1 MLLISDL
8 RNNLFYFKPKQ
19 NHTLMKKL
27 FLALL
32 VLSSSYVGAQTINC
46 PNLPWGMTMEF
57 DQINDTVPVSNS
69 GPWDFSSLQTGVTYE
84 MKVLPLDSS
93 VHASNY
99 PNATHV
105 LKSAN
110 GEFFLSYDT
119 TGLNSHGK
127 VTSTTTSSYA
137 NALTLVPFPFNSTLN
152 HVDSMASTLVWNTL
166 TANVTEKAE
175 VEGIA
180 SGNVTMPDGVT
191 YQNAVVLSTIR
202 TTITG
207 PSPFGTYLTVEEHSK
222 VFWLPGYALP
232 VIEVLHVFSDGDLV
246 FKRSLFLQELQTFNA
261 NEEDGIS
268 VVVSPNPMSNT
279 MSVNQPSENAHLYLF
294 SITGELIL
302 DQGLIKGDNQI
313 DVSTLPVGL
322 YTYRIIGENS
332 RILMEDKIIK
342 T

>member
-1 MLLISDL
+1 
-8 RNNLFYFKPKQ
+8 
-19 NHTLMKKL
+19 MKKL
-27 FLALL
+27 ILTLL
-32 VLSSSYVGAQTINC
+32 VLGYSYVGAQTINC

-57 DQINDTVPVSNS
+57 DQVNDTVPVSNT
-69 GPWDFSSLQTGVTYE
+69 GPWDFSSLQTGVIYE

-105 LKSAN
+105 LKSNN
-110 GEFFLSYDT
+110 GEFFLSYDS
-119 TGLNSHGK
+119 TGLKSHGR
-127 VTSTTTSSYA
+127 VTSSTTSSYA

-152 HVDSMASTLVWNTL
+152 HVDSMASTLVWNSL

-202 TTITG
+202 TTVTG

-232 VIEVLHVFSDGDLV
+232 VIEVLHVFSNGSLA
-246 FKRSLFLQELQTFNA
+246 FKRSLFLRESQSFNVSEKEA
-261 NEEDGIS
+261 VS
-268 VVVSPNPMSNT
+268 VIVSPNPISNLMT
-279 MSVNQPSENAHLYLF
+279 VNQPLENAHLYLF
-294 SITGELIL
+294 SVTGELVL
-302 DQGLIKGDNQI
+302 NQRLVKGDNQI

-322 YTYRIIGENS
+322 YTYRIVGKDS
-332 RILMEDKIIK
+332 RVLVEEKVMK

>member
-1 MLLISDL
+1 
-8 RNNLFYFKPKQ
+8 
-19 NHTLMKKL
+19 MKKL
-27 FLALL
+27 ILTLF
-32 VLSSSYVGAQTINC
+32 VLGSSYVGAQTINC

-57 DQINDTVPVSNS
+57 DQVNDTVPLSNS
-69 GPWDFSSLQTGVTYE
+69 GPWDFSSLQTGLTYE

-105 LKSAN
+105 IKSAN
-110 GEFFLSYDT
+110 GEFFLSYDAS
-119 TGLNSHGK
+119 GMKSHGK
-127 VTSTTTSSYA
+127 VTSSTTSSYA
-137 NALTLVPFPFNSTLN
+137 TALTLVPFPFNSTLN
-152 HVDSMASTLVWNTL
+152 HVDSISSTLVWNSL

-202 TTITG
+202 TTVTG

-232 VIEVLHVFSDGDLV
+232 VIEVLHVFSNGSLV
-246 FKRSLFLQELQTFNA
+246 FKRSLFLQELQTFNVS
-261 NEEDGIS
+261 EEEAVS
-268 VVVSPNPMSNT
+268 VNVSPNPVSNLMT
-279 MSVNQPSENAHLYLF
+279 VNQPLENSHLYLF
-294 SITGELIL
+294 SVTGELVL
-302 DQGLIKGDNQI
+302 DQGLVKGDNQI

-322 YTYRIIGENS
+322 YTYRIVGKDSRVLIEN
-332 RILMEDKIIK
+332 KVIK
-342 T
+342 S

>member
-1 MLLISDL
+1 MKRCIIA
-8 RNNLFYFKPKQ
+8 LFI
-19 NHTLMKKL
+19 
-27 FLALL
+27 
-32 VLSSSYVGAQTINC
+32 LSSSFARAQTINC

-105 LKSAN
+105 LQSAN
-110 GEFFLSYDT
+110 GEFFLSYDN
-119 TGLNSHGK
+119 TGLKSHGK

-137 NALTLVPFPFNSTLN
+137 NALTLVPFPFNSTLI

-166 TANVTEKAE
+166 TANVTEKVE
-175 VEGIA
+175 VEGVA
-180 SGNVTMPDGVT
+180 NGNVTMPDGVT

-202 TTITG
+202 TTVTG

-222 VFWLPGYALP
+222 VFWLPGQ
-232 VIEVLHVFSDGDLV
+232 S
-246 FKRSLFLQELQTFNA
+246 FNA
-261 NEEDGIS
+261 NEKEVIS
-268 VVVSPNPMSNT
+268 VIVSPNPMSNL
-279 MSVNQPSENAHLYLF
+279 MSVNQPYENAYLYLF
-294 SITGELIL
+294 SVTGELIL
-302 DQGLIKGDNQI
+302 AQGLIKGDNQI

-332 RILMEDKIIK
+332 RILIEDKVIK

>member
-1 MLLISDL
+1 
-8 RNNLFYFKPKQ
+8 
-19 NHTLMKKL
+19 MKKL
-27 FLALL
+27 ILTLL

-57 DQINDTVPVSNS
+57 DQVNDTVPLSNS
-69 GPWDFSSLQTGVTYE
+69 GPWDFSSLQTGLTYE

-105 LKSAN
+105 IKSAN
-110 GEFFLSYDT
+110 GEFFLSYDSS
-119 TGLNSHGK
+119 GMKSHGK
-127 VTSTTTSSYA
+127 VTSSTTSSYA
-137 NALTLVPFPFNSTLN
+137 TALTLVPFPFNSALN
-152 HVDSMASTLVWNTL
+152 HVDSMASTLVWNSL

-202 TTITG
+202 TTVTG

-232 VIEVLHVFSDGDLV
+232 VIEVLHVFSNGSLV
-246 FKRSLFLQELQTFNA
+246 FKRSLFLQELQSFNVS
-261 NEEDGIS
+261 EEEAVS
-268 VVVSPNPMSNT
+268 VNVSPNPISNLMT
-279 MSVNQPSENAHLYLF
+279 VNQPLENSHLYLF
-294 SITGELIL
+294 SVTGELVL
-302 DQGLIKGDNQI
+302 DQRLLKGDNQI

-322 YTYRIIGENS
+322 YTYRILDKDS
-332 RILMEDKIIK
+332 RVLIEDKVIK
-342 T
+342 S

>member
-1 MLLISDL
+1 MKRCIIALLI
-8 RNNLFYFKPKQ
+8 
-19 NHTLMKKL
+19 
-27 FLALL
+27 
-32 VLSSSYVGAQTINC
+32 LSSSFARAQTINC

-105 LKSAN
+105 LQSAN
-110 GEFFLSYDT
+110 GEFFLSYDN
-119 TGLNSHGK
+119 TGLKSHGK

-137 NALTLVPFPFNSTLN
+137 NALTLVPFPFNSTLI

-175 VEGIA
+175 VEGVA
-180 SGNVTMPDGVT
+180 NGNVTMPDGVT

-202 TTITG
+202 TTVTG

-232 VIEVLHVFSDGDLV
+232 VIEVLHVFSNGDLV
-246 FKRSLFLQELQTFNA
+246 FKRSLFLQELQSFNA
-261 NEEDGIS
+261 NEKEAIS
-268 VVVSPNPMSNT
+268 VIVSPNPMSNL
-279 MSVNQPSENAHLYLF
+279 MSVNQPYENAYLYLF
-294 SITGELIL
+294 SVTGELIL
-302 DQGLIKGDNQI
+302 AQGLINGDNQI

-332 RILMEDKIIK
+332 RILIEDKVIK

>member
-1 MLLISDL
+1 
-8 RNNLFYFKPKQ
+8 
-19 NHTLMKKL
+19 MKKL
-27 FLALL
+27 IIALL
-32 VLSSSYVGAQTINC
+32 ILSSSFVGAQTINC

-57 DQINDTVPVSNS
+57 DQVNDTVPVSNS

-93 VHASNY
+93 IYASNY

-119 TGLNSHGK
+119 AGLKSHGK

-175 VEGIA
+175 VKGVA

-191 YQNAVVLSTIR
+191 YQNAVVLSSIR
-202 TTITG
+202 TTVTG
-207 PSPFGTYLTVEEHSK
+207 PSPFGTYLNVEEHSK

-232 VIEVLHVFSDGDLV
+232 VIEVLHVFSNGDLV
-246 FKRSLFLQELQTFNA
+246 FKRSLFLQELQTFNT
-261 NEEDGIS
+261 NEEEHIT
-268 VVVSPNPMSNT
+268 VKISPNPMSDLMT
-279 MSVNQPSENAHLYLF
+279 VNQPLENSHFYLF
-294 SITGELIL
+294 SVTGELVHN
-302 DQGLIKGDNQI
+302 QGLRKGDNQI
-313 DVSTLPVGL
+313 DVGTLPAGL
-322 YTYRIIGENS
+322 YTYRIVSKDSDFLIEN
-332 RILMEDKIIK
+332 KVIK
-342 T
+342 Y

>member
-1 MLLISDL
+1 
-8 RNNLFYFKPKQ
+8 
-19 NHTLMKKL
+19 MKKL
-27 FLALL
+27 ILTLL
-32 VLSSSYVGAQTINC
+32 VLGYSYVGAQTINC

-57 DQINDTVPVSNS
+57 DQVNDTVPVSNT
-69 GPWDFSSLQTGVTYE
+69 GPWDFSSLQTGVIYE

-105 LKSAN
+105 LKSDN
-110 GEFFLSYDT
+110 GEFFLSYDS
-119 TGLNSHGK
+119 TGLKSHGK
-127 VTSTTTSSYA
+127 VTSSTTSSYA

-152 HVDSMASTLVWNTL
+152 HVDSMASTLVWNSL

-180 SGNVTMPDGVT
+180 SGNVTMPDGIT
-191 YQNAVVLSTIR
+191 YQNAVILSTIR
-202 TTITG
+202 TTVTG

-232 VIEVLHVFSDGDLV
+232 VIEVLHVFSNGSLV
-246 FKRSLFLQELQTFNA
+246 FKRSLFLKELQSFNVS
-261 NEEDGIS
+261 EEEAVS
-268 VVVSPNPMSNT
+268 VTVSPNPISNLMT
-279 MSVNQPSENAHLYLF
+279 VNQPLENAHLYLF
-294 SITGELIL
+294 SVSGELVL
-302 DQGLIKGDNQI
+302 DQGLVKGDNQI

-322 YTYRIIGENS
+322 YTYRIVGKDS
-332 RILMEDKIIK
+332 RVLVEEKVMK

>member
-1 MLLISDL
+1 
-8 RNNLFYFKPKQ
+8 
-19 NHTLMKKL
+19 MKKL
-27 FLALL
+27 ILTLL

-57 DQINDTVPVSNS
+57 DQVNDTVPLSNS
-69 GPWDFSSLQTGVTYE
+69 GPWDFSSLQTGLTYE

-105 LKSAN
+105 IKSAN
-110 GEFFLSYDT
+110 GEFFLSYDSS
-119 TGLNSHGK
+119 GMKSHGK
-127 VTSTTTSSYA
+127 VTSSTTSSYA
-137 NALTLVPFPFNSTLN
+137 TALTLVPFPFNSTLN
-152 HVDSMASTLVWNTL
+152 HVDSMASTLVWNSL

-202 TTITG
+202 TTVTG

-232 VIEVLHVFSDGDLV
+232 VIEVLHVFSNGSLV
-246 FKRSLFLQELQTFNA
+246 FKRSLFLQELQSFNVS
-261 NEEDGIS
+261 EEEAVS
-268 VVVSPNPMSNT
+268 VNVSPNPISNLMT
-279 MSVNQPSENAHLYLF
+279 VNQPLENSHLYLF
-294 SITGELIL
+294 SVTGELVL
-302 DQGLIKGDNQI
+302 DQRLLKGDNQI

-322 YTYRIIGENS
+322 YTYRILDKDS
-332 RILMEDKIIK
+332 RVLIEDKVIK
-342 T
+342 S

>member
-1 MLLISDL
+1 
-8 RNNLFYFKPKQ
+8 
-19 NHTLMKKL
+19 MKKL
-27 FLALL
+27 ILTLL
-32 VLSSSYVGAQTINC
+32 VLGSSYVGAQTINC

-57 DQINDTVPVSNS
+57 DQVNDTVPVSNI
-69 GPWDFSSLQTGVTYE
+69 GPWDFSSLQTGVTYQ

-110 GEFFLSYDT
+110 GEFFLGYDSS
-119 TGLNSHGK
+119 GLTSHGK
-127 VTSTTTSSYA
+127 VTSSTTSSYA

-152 HVDSMASTLVWNTL
+152 HVDSMASTLVWNSI

-180 SGNVTMPDGVT
+180 SGNVTMPDGKT

-202 TTITG
+202 TTVTG

-232 VIEVLHVFSDGDLV
+232 VVEVLHVFSNGSLV
-246 FKRSLFLQELQTFNA
+246 FKRSLFLQELQSFNVS
-261 NEEDGIS
+261 EEEAVS
-268 VVVSPNPMSNT
+268 VIVSPNPISNLMT
-279 MSVNQPSENAHLYLF
+279 VNQPLENSHLYLF
-294 SITGELIL
+294 SVTGELVL
-302 DQGLIKGDNQI
+302 DQGLVKGDNQI

-322 YTYRIIGENS
+322 YTYRIVGKDSRVLIEN
-332 RILMEDKIIK
+332 KVIK
-342 T
+342 S